1 MRFIMNIC
9 GVIIAIYCLY
19 YQVVFVI
26 FNNLTRSSQT
36 VYNNA
41 FLKETLPQ
49 LLIIVICL
57 IFLFF
62 NIKALIQGIKG
73 KQSRLKIKTTKAASL
88 RLLFYCATSCVR

>member
-9 GVIIAIYCLY
+9 GVLIAIYSLY
-19 YQVVFVI
+19 YQVAFFI

-36 VYNNA
+36 VYNNS

-57 IFLFF
+57 IFLYL
-62 NIKALIQGIKG
+62 NVKAIMRGIKG
-73 KQSRLKIKTTKAASL
+73 KQCRKNKTKM
-88 RLLFYCATSCVR
+88 LL